1 MKKLGILGSTGSI
14 GVSTLEI
21 VAAHRDRFEVV
32 ALTAGSN
39 LELLK
44 RQIEEF
50 SPRLVAVANDELA
63 RELADMLPA
72 KRPEILCGVTGLIA
86 AATVGEIDMVV
97 AAIVG
102 AAGLVPTAA
111 AIKAGKDVALANKE
125 TLVTAGRLIMEMV
138 AEQGVK
144 LYPVDSE
151 HSAVFQSLQ
160 GHRGADV
167 KRIIL
172 TASGGPF
179 LNWPQEKLARVS
191 VADAL
196 NHPNWSMGK
205 KISID
210 SATMMNKG
218 LEVIE
223 ARWLFDIPAERIAVN
238 IHPQSIIHSMVE
250 YVDGCVMAQLGVP
263 DMKAPIAYA
272 LTYPERVPTGVKP
285 LDLTELSGLSFF
297 NPDHARFP
305 ALKLAYRALESGES
319 MPAVMNAANEVA
331 VDAFLSGKIGFAQI
345 PLLIEKAMEDHQPHP
360 FATIEDVLCADRW
373 GREKAREILSNAECG
388 IRNAE

>member
-1 MKKLGILGSTGSI
+1 MKKLTILGSTGSI
-14 GVSTLEI
+14 GVSTLE
-21 VAAHRDRFEVV
+21 VVSAYRDRFQVV

-44 RQIEEF
+44 QQIEAF
-50 SPRLVAVANDELA
+50 RPGLVSVLNADLA
-63 RELADMLPA
+63 MQLDRMLTGP
-72 KRPEILCGVTGLIA
+72 KPEIHHGVPGLIA
-86 AATVGEIDMVV
+86 AATAGESDVVV

-111 AIKAGKDVALANKE
+111 AIRAGKDIALANKE
-125 TLVTAGRLIMEMV
+125 TLVTAGRIIMDLVKEK
-138 AEQGVK
+138 GVG

-151 HSAVFQSLQ
+151 HSAVFQSLEGQ
-160 GHRGADV
+160 SRKDV

-179 LNWPQEKLARVS
+179 LNLPLENLLRVS
-191 VADAL
+191 IADAL
-196 NHPNWSMGK
+196 NHPNWSMGQ
-205 KISID
+205 KITID

-223 ARWLFDIPAERIAVN
+223 ARWLFDTPAERIAVN

-250 YVDGCVMAQLGVP
+250 YADGCVMAQLGVP

-272 LTYPERVPTGVKP
+272 LTYPERIPTGVKP
-285 LDLTELSGLSFF
+285 LDLTALSGLTFMA
-297 NPDHARFP
+297 PDYQRFP
-305 ALKLAYRALESGES
+305 ALKLAYDALAAGES

-331 VDAFLSGKIGFAQI
+331 VEAFLKGKIGFTDI
-345 PLLIEKAMEDHQPHP
+345 
-360 FATIEDVLCADRW
+360 ATSIARTMDNHEPRSIATVEDVLSFDLWAR
-373 GREKAREILSNAECG
+373 GKTRELLGLS
-388 IRNAE
+388 